1 MEEQG
6 TRCPHC
12 QLVFRVAAAH
22 LNAAGGM
29 VRCGMCLTTF
39 DALVNQVGVEQQE
52 PSATPIWAEIADDDP
67 VIDDR
72 FDLARLEDEEFDV
85 GDSAV
90 TGEGI
95 PPELDDIVAADLDL
109 SVLEAG
115 EGALSGGA
123 DLDTPI
129 GASDHA
135 LDNANVEVLSDLES
149 LLLSAERD
157 AGVEPELGFD
167 ILPPEPEPEFEIPE
181 PSSTGHEALPSVD
194 KLPAEDEATS
204 VHGDGDYPEL
214 GYPGLGYPGLG
225 HPGLGDEDTSYQDGD
240 ATQKAIEEL
249 EKTVFG
255 EDVPGADLHRQAR
268 RSLEGKLGE
277 NLDEN
282 VNESLNQNFNLD
294 LGIERNLNIAEIDA
308 TKASSASLTA
318 DASRPNDFPDVPP
331 NLAPPNF
338 ALSGPSLTDIPS
350 THTFGE
356 FGAIRP
362 AKGLGA
368 GLGSRLG
375 SGLGA
380 VMILLLGGGILAA
393 QYLFFKAD
401 RFGSQGEY
409 APLLD
414 PLCSVLPCR
423 GYEFSDL
430 TAIQTKNLV
439 VRTHPRH
446 GGALQ
451 VDATLVNLAHR
462 PQRFPQLILTFE
474 DLQGAV
480 LARRSFKPEEYLKGE
495 LDGTSTMPSGQPIH
509 FILDIIDPGELAV
522 SYTLIPAH

>member
-29 VRCGMCLTTF
+29 VRCGVCLTTF

-52 PSATPIWAEIADDDP
+52 PSASPIWADIADDDP
-67 VIDDR
+67 IIDDR

-85 GDSAV
+85 TASAEA
-90 TGEGI
+90 GEDI

-115 EGALSGGA
+115 EEALSGGA

-129 GASDHA
+129 GASDHV
-135 LDNANVEVLSDLES
+135 LGSANVEELSDLES

-157 AGVEPELGFD
+157 AGVELELGFD

-181 PSSTGHEALPSVD
+181 PSSAGHEALPSVD
-194 KLPAEDEATS
+194 KLPAEDKATS

-214 GYPGLGYPGLG
+214 GYPGLG
-225 HPGLGDEDTSYQDGD
+225 HPGADHSGLDGEDTSYQNSD

-255 EDVPGADLHRQAR
+255 EDVPGADLHRQAH
-268 RSLEGKLGE
+268 RSLDEK
-277 NLDEN
+277 LDEN
-282 VNESLNQNFNLD
+282 VNESLNQNLNLD
-294 LGIERNLNIAEIDA
+294 LGRERNLNITEIAA
-308 TKASSASLTA
+308 TEASASSSIA
-318 DASRPNDFPDVPP
+318 DASRPNDSPDVPRH
-331 NLAPPNF
+331 LAPPNF
-338 ALSGPSLTDIPS
+338 ALSGASLTDIPS
-350 THTFGE
+350 THTFGD
-356 FGAIRP
+356 FAANRP
-362 AKGLGA
+362 TTRLGS
-368 GLGSRLG
+368 GLGSR
-375 SGLGA
+375 LGA

-393 QYLFFKAD
+393 QYLFFQAD
-401 RFGSQGEY
+401 RFGSQGKY
-409 APLLD
+409 TPLLE
-414 PLCSVLPCR
+414 PLCGVLPCR

-451 VDATLVNLAHR
+451 VDATLVNLAQR

-480 LARRSFKPEEYLKGE
+480 LARRSFKPAEYLKGE
-495 LDGTSTMPSGQPIH
+495 LDGISTMPSGQPIH